1 MNIKTLF
8 NRSVIAID
16 AYLRCKRKHRLTEN
30 RNVLIIFQ
38 QAFGDSVVLQDSL
51 IRYAALY
58 PRSKGYHL
66 KLIAQPSVLSFMKEN
81 LSLPA
86 EIEYEAMDFKR
97 FLADYPYYRKVVKQ
111 YDAYAGTA
119 IVPGTSLSAE
129 ILSAALN
136 AKRKV
141 GLVRCFDVKS
151 PFVMATFAQIAYTE
165 RVKPDK
171 SEMMLQRHRRLLHYL
186 GDTTYKASLPKLLP
200 KDRMIEGK
208 YAVMCPGASKSEKC
222 WPIERFAEAADY
234 LIEQYKLPVHL
245 CGGAEAK
252 RSAEQMKS
260 LVKHPDHVI
269 DHTGKTSF
277 SDWSAIIQHADLVLG
292 NDSATLH
299 IAVAGR
305 AKSICITGVYDKY
318 QFFPYQADHLEGNDI
333 LPVTLMR
340 DMPCEWCRTKGY
352 DAGYGNPSCTARIKA
367 GKCAECIEAVTVEEV
382 KTAIDKLLRE
392 FSK

>member
-1 MNIKTLF
+1 MYIKTLI

-16 AYLRCKRKHRLTEN
+16 SYLRCVCKLRVEDN

-51 IRYAALY
+51 EQYSLLY
-58 PRSKGYHL
+58 PQSEGYRV
-66 KLIAQPSVLSFMKEN
+66 KFIAQPSVLSFMKEN
-81 LSLPA
+81 LPLPE
-86 EIEYEAMDFKR
+86 EIEYESVDFKK
-97 FLADYPYYRKVVKQ
+97 FLADYRYYRKVIKR
-111 YDAYAGTA
+111 YNAYAGMT

-129 ILSAALN
+129 ILSSALN

-141 GLVRCFDVKS
+141 GLVRSFDVKS
-151 PFVMATFAQIAYTE
+151 PFVMSVFAKIAYTE

-171 SEMMLQRHRRLLHYL
+171 NDMMLQRHRKLIHYL
-186 GDTTYKASLPKLLP
+186 GDTTYMAKLPKLLP
-200 KDRMIEGK
+200 KDRIIEGR
-208 YAVMCPGASKSEKC
+208 YVVMCPGASKSEKC
-222 WPIERFAEAADY
+222 WPIERFAEIADY

-245 CGGAEAK
+245 CGGAEEK
-252 RSAEQMKS
+252 KSAEQMKS
-260 LVKHPDHVI
+260 LVKHPDHII
-269 DHTGKTSF
+269 DHIGKTSF